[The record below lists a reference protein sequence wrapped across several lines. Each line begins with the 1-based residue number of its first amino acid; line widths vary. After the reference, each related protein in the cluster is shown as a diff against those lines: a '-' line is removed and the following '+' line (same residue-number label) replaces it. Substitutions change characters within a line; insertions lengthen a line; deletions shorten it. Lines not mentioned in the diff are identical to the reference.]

1 MLSLTQSHIPGN
13 KWDKHKMVPSA
24 ELLDRIRVRH
34 PDVVKAPD
42 ELNDTARSYIIPGHN
57 GSFGFISSMSD
68 HFCSSCNRLRLT
80 ADGQIKV
87 LSTLPIP
94 FRSVIP
100 HNVSRCAVL
109 SCQVCLFDA
118 KEISLRDR
126 MRQGC
131 TDEELLQ
138 TIGLAIQGKKEKHAG
153 MEDIDTVTNRP
164 MILIGG

>member
-1 MLSLTQSHIPGN
+1 
-13 KWDKHKMVPSA
+13 MVPST
-24 ELLDRIRVRH
+24 ELLDRIRERY

-42 ELNDTARSYIIPGHN
+42 ELNDTARSYIIPGHK

-68 HFCSSCNRLRLT
+68 HFCGSCNRLRLT

-87 LSTLPIP
+87 LPQRSLPATYDD
-94 FRSVIP
+94 SQ
-100 HNVSRCAVL
+100 CAVL

-118 KEISLRDR
+118 KEISLRDQ

-138 TIGLAIQGKKEKHAG
+138 TIGLAVQGKKEKHAG
-153 MEDIDTVTNRP
+153 MEDIDVVTNRP